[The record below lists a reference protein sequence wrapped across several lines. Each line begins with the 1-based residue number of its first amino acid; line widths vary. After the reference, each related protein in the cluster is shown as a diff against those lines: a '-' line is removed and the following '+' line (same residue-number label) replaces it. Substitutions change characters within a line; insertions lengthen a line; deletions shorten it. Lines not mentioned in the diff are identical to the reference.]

1 MKEKENNKKEKESE
15 ELTEEELKLIN
26 LIKAEKSKQIKEL
39 LNIELPPIKIWEY
52 KTKENDGSTILH
64 FAILH
69 NNTNIIARIIKYSQ
83 YFLSKGDFINFINK
97 KNKAGITPI
106 HYASYKGNVK
116 IVDLL
121 ITYGSEVNAKTE
133 KLLNVIHYSCQGN
146 NPNCL
151 LYYSLKYNFDFNLPD
166 KRNSTPL
173 HWACYSSAYECVN
186 FLLNK
191 NVDINT
197 QDIEGNTPLH
207 LAIMA
212 GMSKIVRLLLQKG
225 SSIDI
230 KNNSGLTPLQ
240 YAFKEK
246 RIEIYNII
254 LTNKKWVLCNFKA
267 PAKKITKS
275 KKYVFLAA
283 IFKLGTYYFIIS
295 FIYPFLFCFFDKE
308 DLIVF
313 IFFIHLIMN
322 ISLIILFIILICFN
336 PGFIHNNEKINDID
350 ALLIKDNNNF
360 MDFCFKCNIFK
371 SEYVK
376 HCIICDKCCS
386 GFDHHCLWLDNCIG
400 KNNHKFFIM
409 IIYNSFLNIL
419 INITISIIGLCVF
432 YLNDYNLEE
441 NNKIDSFNSLF
452 EFILFCLTYINVIP
466 NYTYI
471 NIVLIIILSINSL
484 LMIPLIY
491 LLRIHLKICKKPI
504 SKIEQ
509 NLLKLDSITITTNK
523 SNSTSINDD
532 NDDISFF

>member
-1 MKEKENNKKEKESE
+1 MKEKENSKDQKEFE
-15 ELTEEELKLIN
+15 ELTEDELKLFN

-39 LNIELPPIKIWEY
+39 LNTELPPIKIWEY

-64 FAILH
+64 FAILY
-69 NNTNIIARIIKYSQ
+69 NNTKIISRIIKYSQ
-83 YFLSKGDFINFINK
+83 HFLSQIDFINFINK
-97 KNKAGITPI
+97 KNKAGIIPI

-116 IVDLL
+116 IIDLL
-121 ITYGSEVNAKTE
+121 ITCGSEVNTKTE

-151 LYYSLKYNFDFNLPD
+151 LYYSLKYDFDFNLPD

-186 FLLNK
+186 FLLQK
-191 NVDINT
+191 NVNLNT

-207 LAIMA
+207 LAIMG

-240 YAFKEK
+240 YALKEK

-254 LTNKKWVLCNFKA
+254 LTNKKWALCNLKA

-275 KKYVFLAA
+275 KKYLLLAA
-283 IFKLGTYYFIIS
+283 IFKLGTYYFIIT
-295 FIYPFLFCFFDKE
+295 FIYPFLFCFLDK
-308 DLIVF
+308 DYLNVF
-313 IFFIHLIMN
+313 IFLIHLIMN
-322 ISLIILFIILICFN
+322 ISLIFLFIILICFN
-336 PGFIHNNEKINDID
+336 PGFVQNEEKINDFD
-350 ALLIKDNNNF
+350 SLLIKDDNKF
-360 MDFCFKCNIFK
+360 LDFCFKCSIFK
-371 SEYVK
+371 SEDVK
-376 HCIICDKCCS
+376 HCIICDKCCK

-400 KNNHKFFIM
+400 QNNHRFFIM
-409 IIYNSFLNIL
+409 ILYNSFFNIL
-419 INITISIIGLCVF
+419 MNITIAIIGLCVY
-432 YLNDYNLEE
+432 YLNDYNLEDIY
-441 NNKIDSFNSLF
+441 KIDSFNSLF
-452 EFILFCLTYINVIP
+452 EFIKFCLTHINFFP

-491 LLRIHLKICKKPI
+491 LLKIHIKICKKPKSTI
-504 SKIEQ
+504 IQ
-509 NLLKLDSITITTNK
+509 NLLKLDTTTINTYK
-523 SNSTSINDD
+523 SHLTSINDD
-532 NDDISFF
+532 EEISFF